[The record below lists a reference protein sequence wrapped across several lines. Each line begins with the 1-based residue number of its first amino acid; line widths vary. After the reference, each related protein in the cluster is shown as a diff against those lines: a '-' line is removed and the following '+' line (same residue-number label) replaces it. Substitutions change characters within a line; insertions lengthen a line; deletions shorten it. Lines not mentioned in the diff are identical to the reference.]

1 MRVQSQMME
10 STNSSPCLIGVRVL
24 DMSRIVAG
32 PLAAQML
39 ADMGADV
46 IKIERRGEGDD
57 LRTVGPPWLPDTDRT
72 DGQSTYFGA
81 VNRNKRSIGIDF
93 GRPEGRQLILDLA
106 RNADVL
112 IENYKVGD
120 LARYGLS
127 YDDVRAVNPRIIYC
141 SVTGFGQTGPLATR
155 AGYDYLVQAMTGLM
169 SITGQPDGSPGAGPM
184 RVGVPICDVL
194 AGQNAVIGIMMAL
207 RRRDAEGEGAYID
220 VSLYE
225 SQLAAMMNPGSAW
238 LNGGNKWPRTGNDH
252 PNAVPYGVFEAT
264 DGYLMIAT
272 FTDRE
277 FIRFAEAI
285 GRPEWS
291 TDSRFAATAGRT
303 SHRELL
309 VGLIN
314 DITRTRPRDEWIE
327 ILAASKIPCGPILE
341 IGEALD
347 SEHTSAR
354 GSVVEIPRA
363 DGTPLRAIASPL
375 RISGADAAYTR
386 AAPSIGEH
394 TEEILR
400 ERLDLT
406 DEQIAALRAAEAI

>member
-1 MRVQSQMME
+1 
-10 STNSSPCLIGVRVL
+10 
-24 DMSRIVAG
+24 
-32 PLAAQML
+32 ML

-46 IKIERRGEGDD
+46 VKIERRGEGDD
-57 LRTVGPPWLPDTDRT
+57 LRTVGPPWIPNTDRT
-72 DGQSTYFGA
+72 DSQSTYFGA

-106 RNADVL
+106 RDTDVL

-120 LARYGLS
+120 LARHGLS
-127 YDDVRAVNPRIIYC
+127 YEDVRAVNPRIIYC
-141 SVTGFGQTGPLATR
+141 SVTGFGQTGPLANR

-207 RRRDAEGEGAYID
+207 RRRDAVGEGAYID

-238 LNGGNKWPRTGNDH
+238 LNGGNRWPRSGNDH
-252 PNAVPYGVFEAT
+252 PNAVPYGVFEAA

-277 FIRFAEAI
+277 FVRFAEAI
-285 GRPEWS
+285 GEPEWS
-291 TDSRFAATAGRT
+291 TDPRFAETAGRT
-303 SHRELL
+303 SNRALL

-314 DITRTRPRDEWIE
+314 DITRTRPRDEWID
-327 ILAASKIPCGPILE
+327 ILAGSKIPCGSILE
-341 IGEALD
+341 VGEALD

-354 GSVVEIPRA
+354 GSIVEIPRA
-363 DGTPLRAIASPL
+363 AGAPLRAIASPL
-375 RISGADAAYTR
+375 RITGADAVYAR
-386 AAPSIGEH
+386 AAPDIGEH

-400 ERLDLT
+400 ERLDLDDT
-406 DEQIAALRAAEAI
+406 QIAALRAAEAI